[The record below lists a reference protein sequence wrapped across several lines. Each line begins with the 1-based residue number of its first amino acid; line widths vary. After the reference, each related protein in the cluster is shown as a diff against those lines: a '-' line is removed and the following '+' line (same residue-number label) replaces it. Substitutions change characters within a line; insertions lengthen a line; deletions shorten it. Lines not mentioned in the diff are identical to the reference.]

1 MRTNISIAAI
11 RAQYPAPI
19 TCAASLHG
27 KVGGREAYCV
37 GGALCLAVLGGQ
49 STRFPVPT
57 YLAKLLAEINPSLG
71 AVPSEAGE
79 LAKAIVRANDKS
91 DFEEAWRVAGE
102 ALAYGQG
109 GGPQHE
115 LEPHV

>member
-37 GGALCLAVLGGQ
+37 GGALCLAVLGAQ
-49 STRFPVPT
+49 SAPFPAPT
-57 YLAKLLAEINPSLG
+57 YLAKLLAKINPNLE
-71 AVPSEAGE
+71 AVPREAGE

-109 GGPQHE
+109 GGPQDANNH
-115 LEPHV
+115 H